1 MRNVLSYALSLL
13 FVTAL
18 PSVAFAGDLQA
29 NDFVGVT
36 FWIISISMVAATLFF
51 FSERSRVSAKWQTS
65 LSVIS
70 LVTLIAAVHYFYM
83 REVWVETGES
93 PTVFRYI
100 DWILT
105 VPLMC
110 VEFYLLTKTGLSK
123 MITASVVMLVA
134 GYFGE
139 ASVLSVFGSASPA
152 VWGLISGLAY
162 FYIVNE
168 VYQGDVAK
176 AAKKAGKKIENANTL
191 LLRFVVIGWGIY
203 PLGYLIGTA
212 DGQWYSFMADL
223 VSTDARDLIY
233 NVGDAINKIGF
244 GLVVWAA
251 AKDS

>member
-1 MRNVLSYALSLL
+1 ML
-13 FVTAL
+13 
-18 PSVAFAGDLQA
+18 
-29 NDFVGVT
+29 
-36 FWIISISMVAATLFF
+36 AATVFF
-51 FSERSRVSAKWQTS
+51 FVERSSVSDEWK
-65 LSVIS
+65 LSMTVSGLI
-70 LVTLIAAVHYFYM
+70 TLIAAVHYYYM
-83 REVWVETGES
+83 RDVWVGSYTS
-93 PTVFRYI
+93 PTEFRYI

-123 MITASVVMLVA
+123 MISASVVMLVT

-176 AAKKAGKKIENANTL
+176 AAKKAGKKIENANAL
-191 LLRFVVIGWGIY
+191 LLKFVVIGWGIY

-212 DGQWYSFMADL
+212 DGQWYGALSGFVTADIRE
-223 VSTDARDLIY
+223 VIY
-233 NVGDAINKIGF
+233 NIGDAVNKIGF
-244 GLVVWAA
+244 GMVIWSV
-251 AKDS
+251 AKK